1 MVIARVLT
9 NCSTKPPGR
18 VAKQFLCNNHGGL
31 LSDSSHSP
39 FIVRGYVTKV
49 DRPAMEDGHKP
60 YNHTSHAVNGQRGPR
75 VLITNNSLPHF
86 QDKNCRLGKEQLDTA
101 SPPVARIPLFPSKKH
116 FCCSVRHQRVFLLFS
131 MEHRPLTHATS
142 TSPTHNSHC
151 RHIGNQRSFPIP
163 VNSGPTLWVM
173 SDHAIMAHRNL

>member
-86 QDKNCRLGKEQLDTA
+86 QDKKLQTWKGTTRYCLAA
-101 SPPVARIPLFPSKKH
+101 S
-116 FCCSVRHQRVFLLFS
+116 
-131 MEHRPLTHATS
+131 RPHT
-142 TSPTHNSHC
+142 
-151 RHIGNQRSFPIP
+151 SFPIEKALLLQRAA
-163 VNSGPTLWVM
+163 PTCLPPIF
-173 SDHAIMAHRNL
+173 DGT